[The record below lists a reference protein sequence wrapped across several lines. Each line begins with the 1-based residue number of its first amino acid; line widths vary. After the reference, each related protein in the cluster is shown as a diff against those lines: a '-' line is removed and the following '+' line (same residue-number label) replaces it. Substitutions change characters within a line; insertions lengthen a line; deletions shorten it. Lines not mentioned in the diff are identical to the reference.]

1 MRAGIRM
8 PTVMTETTVAPA
20 GSFARI
26 QPRRSLWSDAWRRLK
41 RNRAALLGLAIVLLL
56 GAIAIFADRLA
67 PYSYAEQHVDKI
79 FQPIGAPE
87 FALGTDQLGRDM
99 LSRLIY
105 GARISLGVAL
115 LAQAIVLALG
125 VPIGLIAGAGSPALD
140 NALMRITDVIY
151 AFPDLLFVII
161 ILAVL
166 GQNIL
171 FVPIAIGIV
180 NWTTMARLV
189 RGQALS
195 LKQRDFILAARALG
209 VPRRRVILRHLLPNA
224 LTPIIVAVTLGIPQ
238 YILLE
243 ATLSFTGIGAP
254 PPMPSWGAM
263 INEGFNSIFSFPQMV
278 ILPGA
283 AIALTMLSF
292 TFLGD
297 GLRDAVDPHTQP

>member
-1 MRAGIRM
+1 MIAL
-8 PTVMTETTVAPA
+8 VMTETTVTVRGPIAQTRPQR
-20 GSFARI
+20 G
-26 QPRRSLWSDAWRRLK
+26 LWSDAWRRLGHNK
-41 RNRAALLGLAIVLLL
+41 AALLGLLIVLLL
-56 GAIAIFADRLA
+56 GLIAILADRLA
-67 PYSYAEQHVDKI
+67 PYPYAEQHVDQI
-79 FQPIGAPE
+79 FAPIGAPR
-87 FALGTDQLGRDM
+87 FLLGTDQLGRDM

-115 LAQAIVLALG
+115 LAQMIVLALG
-125 VPIGLIAGAGSPALD
+125 LPIGLVAGAGSPALD

-171 FVPIAIGIV
+171 FVPIAIGVV

-189 RGQALS
+189 RGQVLS
-195 LKQRDFILAARALG
+195 LKEQDFILAARALG
-209 VPRRRVILRHLLPNA
+209 VGRRRIIIRHMLPNA

-243 ATLSFTGIGAP
+243 ATLSFIGIGAP
-254 PPMPSWGAM
+254 PPTPSWGAM
-263 INEGFNSIFSFPQMV
+263 INEGFNAIFSFPRMV
-278 ILPGA
+278 LLPGI

-297 GLRDAVDPHTQP
+297 GLRDALDPHAQS

>member
-1 MRAGIRM
+1 MN
-8 PTVMTETTVAPA
+8 TTMTETTAIPA
-20 GSFARI
+20 NSFAEI
-26 QPRRSLWSDAWRRLK
+26 LPRRGLWSDAWRRLR

-56 GAIAIFADRLA
+56 SGIAIFANRLA
-67 PYSYAEQHVDKI
+67 PYPYAEQHVDKI
-79 FQPIGAPE
+79 FQPIGTPG
-87 FALGTDQLGRDM
+87 FVLGTDQLGRDM

-115 LAQAIVLALG
+115 LAQAIVLTLG

-189 RGQALS
+189 RGQTLS
-195 LKQRDFILAARALG
+195 LKQLDFILAARALG
-209 VPRRRVILRHLLPNA
+209 VPRHRITLRHLLPNA

-243 ATLSFTGIGAP
+243 ATLSFIGIGAP

-263 INEGFNSIFSFPQMV
+263 INEGFNAIFSFPQMV
-278 ILPGA
+278 VLPGA

-297 GLRDAVDPHTQP
+297 GLRDALDPYSQS

>member
-1 MRAGIRM
+1 MA
-8 PTVMTETTVAPA
+8 EAVATLREPLVQL
-20 GSFARI
+20 
-26 QPRRSLWSDAWRRLK
+26 QPPRSLWSDAWRRLR
-41 RNRAALLGLAIVLLL
+41 RNKAALLGLLIVLLL
-56 GAIAIFADRLA
+56 GAVALFADRLA
-67 PYSYAEQHVDKI
+67 PYPYAEQHIDRV

-87 FALGTDQLGRDM
+87 YPLGTDQLGRDL

-105 GARISLGVAL
+105 GARISFGVAL

-125 VPIGLIAGAGSPALD
+125 LPIGLIAGAGSPALD
-140 NALMRITDVIY
+140 NLLMRATDIIY

-166 GQNIL
+166 GRNIL
-171 FVPIAIGIV
+171 FVPIAIGLV
-180 NWTTMARLV
+180 NWPTMARLV
-189 RGQALS
+189 RGQVLS
-195 LKQRDFILAARALG
+195 LKQQDFIVAARALG
-209 VPRRRVILRHLLPNA
+209 VPGGRIMLRHLLPNT

-243 ATLSFTGIGAP
+243 AMLSFIGIGAP

-263 INEGFNSIFSFPQMV
+263 INEGFDAIFSFPHMV
-278 ILPGA
+278 ALPGI

-297 GLRDAVDPHTQP
+297 GLRDALDPHAQS

>member
-1 MRAGIRM
+1 MA
-8 PTVMTETTVAPA
+8 MTETIVGLTGPFEQA
-20 GSFARI
+20 GPQRG
-26 QPRRSLWSDAWRRLK
+26 LWTDAWRRLR
-41 RNRAALLGLAIVLLL
+41 RNRAALLGLVIVALLSL
-56 GAIAIFADRLA
+56 IALFAGQLA
-67 PYSYAEQHVDKI
+67 PYPYDEQHVDQI
-79 FQPIGAPE
+79 FQPIGAPH
-87 FALGTDQLGRDM
+87 FPLGTDQLGRDM

-115 LAQAIVLALG
+115 LAQLIVLALG
-125 VPIGLIAGAGSPALD
+125 VPIGLIAGAGSPTLD
-140 NALMRITDVIY
+140 NVLMRFTDIMY

-171 FVPIAIGIV
+171 FVPIAIGVV

-189 RGQALS
+189 RGQVLS
-195 LKQRDFILAARALG
+195 LKEQDFILAARASGLSPG
-209 VPRRRVILRHLLPNA
+209 RIMVRHLLPNA

-243 ATLSFTGIGAP
+243 ATLSFIGIGAP

-263 INEGFNSIFSFPQMV
+263 INEGFNAIFSFPHMV
-278 ILPGA
+278 VLPGVV
-283 AIALTMLSF
+283 IALTMLSF

-297 GLRDAVDPHTQP
+297 GLRDALDPHSQR

>member
-1 MRAGIRM
+1 
-8 PTVMTETTVAPA
+8 MTETTVVPA

-41 RNRAALLGLAIVLLL
+41 RNRAALLGLAIVLLFV
-56 GAIAIFADRLA
+56 AIAIFADRLA
-67 PYSYAEQHVDKI
+67 PYPYAEQHIDKI
-79 FQPIGAPE
+79 FQPIGTPG
-87 FALGTDQLGRDM
+87 FPLGTDQLGRDV

-115 LAQAIVLALG
+115 LAQTIVLALG

-189 RGQALS
+189 RGQTLS
-195 LKQRDFILAARALG
+195 LKKRDFILAARALG
-209 VPRRRVILRHLLPNA
+209 VPRHRIALRHLLPNA

-243 ATLSFTGIGAP
+243 ATLSFIGIGAP

-263 INEGFNSIFSFPQMV
+263 VNEGFNAIFSFPQMV

-297 GLRDAVDPHTQP
+297 GLRDALDPYTQS

>member
-1 MRAGIRM
+1 MSEAI
-8 PTVMTETTVAPA
+8 TTFHGQADMA
-20 GSFARI
+20 SARP
-26 QPRRSLWSDAWRRLK
+26 QRGLWGDAWRRLR
-41 RNRAALLGLAIVLLL
+41 RNRAALLGLLIVLLL
-56 GAIAIFADRLA
+56 GMIAIFADRLA
-67 PYSYAEQHVDKI
+67 PYPYAEQHVDRI
-79 FQPIGAPE
+79 FAPIGTPE
-87 FALGTDQLGRDM
+87 FTLGTDQLGRDL

-115 LAQAIVLALG
+115 LAQAIVLVLG
-125 VPIGLIAGAGSPALD
+125 VPIGLAAGAGSPFLD
-140 NALMRITDVIY
+140 NALMRVTDVIY

-189 RGQALS
+189 RGQVLS
-195 LKQRDFILAARALG
+195 LKQQDFILAARALG
-209 VPRRRVILRHLLPNA
+209 VPSWRVIIQHMLPNA

-243 ATLSFTGIGAP
+243 ATLSFIGIGAP
-254 PPMPSWGAM
+254 PPRPSWGAM
-263 INEGFNSIFSFPQMV
+263 INEGFNAIFSFPHMV
-278 ILPGA
+278 VLPGV

-297 GLRDAVDPHTQP
+297 GLRDALDPHGQS

>member
-1 MRAGIRM
+1 
-8 PTVMTETTVAPA
+8 MTEAVATLREP
-20 GSFARI
+20 FAQL
-26 QPRRSLWSDAWRRLK
+26 QPPRSLWSDAWRRLR
-41 RNRAALLGLAIVLLL
+41 RNKAALLGLLIVLLL
-56 GAIAIFADRLA
+56 GAVALFADRLA
-67 PYSYAEQHVDKI
+67 PYPYAEQHIDRV

-87 FALGTDQLGRDM
+87 YPLGTDQLGRDL

-105 GARISLGVAL
+105 GTRISFGVAL

-125 VPIGLIAGAGSPALD
+125 LPIGLIAGTGSPALD
-140 NALMRITDVIY
+140 NLLMRATDIIY

-166 GQNIL
+166 GRNIL
-171 FVPIAIGIV
+171 FVPIAIGLV
-180 NWTTMARLV
+180 NWPTMARLV
-189 RGQALS
+189 RGQVLS
-195 LKQRDFILAARALG
+195 LKQQDFIVAARALG
-209 VPRRRVILRHLLPNA
+209 VPRGRIILRHLLPNT

-243 ATLSFTGIGAP
+243 ATLSFIGIGAP

-263 INEGFNSIFSFPQMV
+263 INEGFDAIFSFPHMV
-278 ILPGA
+278 ALPGI

-297 GLRDAVDPHTQP
+297 GLRDALDPRAQS

>member
-1 MRAGIRM
+1 MQTG
-8 PTVMTETTVAPA
+8 MTETTIVPA
-20 GSFARI
+20 GSLARI

-67 PYSYAEQHVDKI
+67 PYPYAEQHVDKI
-79 FQPIGAPE
+79 FQPIGTPG
-87 FALGTDQLGRDM
+87 FPLGTDQLGRDT

-140 NALMRITDVIY
+140 NAVMRITDVIY

-189 RGQALS
+189 RGQTLS
-195 LKQRDFILAARALG
+195 LKKRDFILAAQALG
-209 VPRRRVILRHLLPNA
+209 VPRHRRRLRQRA
-224 LTPIIVAVTLGIPQ
+224 VGVADTAVHTAGSDAELYRYRRAAADAELGR
-238 YILLE
+238 
-243 ATLSFTGIGAP
+243 
-254 PPMPSWGAM
+254 
-263 INEGFNSIFSFPQMV
+263 
-278 ILPGA
+278 
-283 AIALTMLSF
+283 
-292 TFLGD
+292 D
-297 GLRDAVDPHTQP
+297 GQRRL

>member
-1 MRAGIRM
+1 MSEAITTMREQVDAQAAH
-8 PTVMTETTVAPA
+8 PP
-20 GSFARI
+20 
-26 QPRRSLWSDAWRRLK
+26 RSLWSDAWRRLR
-41 RNRAALLGLAIVLLL
+41 RNKAALLALSVVALLAL
-56 GAIAIFADRLA
+56 AAIFADRLA
-67 PYSYAEQHVDKI
+67 PYAYDEQHIDKI
-79 FQPIGAPE
+79 FQPIGAPG
-87 FALGTDQLGRDM
+87 FPLGTDQLGRDM

-115 LAQAIVLALG
+115 LAQAIVLLLG
-125 VPIGLIAGAGSPALD
+125 VPVGVVAGAGSHALD
-140 NALMRITDVIY
+140 NLLMRITDVIY

-166 GQNIL
+166 GRNIL

-180 NWTTMARLV
+180 NWTTMARLI
-189 RGQALS
+189 RGQVLS
-195 LKQRDFILAARALG
+195 LKEQDFVLAAQALG
-209 VPRRRVILRHLLPNA
+209 VPRARIILRHLLPNA

-243 ATLSFTGIGAP
+243 ATLSFIGIGAP

-263 INEGFNSIFSFPQMV
+263 INEGFNAVFSFPHMV
-278 ILPGA
+278 VLPGI

-297 GLRDAVDPHTQP
+297 GLRDALDPRAQRL